1 MSARQLG
8 GWQGARIVWDLGW
21 SEFRLKYRGSV
32 LGYFWSLAAPMAK
45 FAVFLYVFQVIFPV
59 DIPGYPLY
67 LFLGIIVW
75 EYFTNI
81 TTACIGVPLTYE
93 HIIQKVAFPRFLLVL
108 TVGWL
113 QTIIFCTH
121 VLIFVFMGLF
131 LGPPSAL
138 GLLFLPVICV
148 QTALLSLGIGSL
160 LASYSLRFRDF
171 PHLWN
176 IALQMLFWLTPVAYG
191 HAVRASAAAEFLDIL
206 SSPGK
211 LLGWEALTTFVRFQP
226 LSLII
231 FDARRVLLSANA
243 EMPTFVHSVALT
255 AICMAIFIAGYIVF
269 RRRSRYFI
277 QEY

>member
-1 MSARQLG
+1 MGKRRFG
-8 GWQGARIVWDLGW
+8 GRHMVRVVWDLGW

-45 FAVFLYVFQVIFPV
+45 FVIFLYLFQVIFPV

-67 LFLGIIVW
+67 LFLGIILW
-75 EYFTNI
+75 EYFANI
-81 TTACIGVPLTYE
+81 TTACIGIPLTYE

-113 QTIIFCTH
+113 QTIIFLTH
-121 VLIFVFMGLF
+121 FLIFVPMGLF
-131 LGPPSAL
+131 LGPSSVQ
-138 GLLFLPVICV
+138 GLMFFPVICV
-148 QTALLSLGIGSL
+148 QMALLSLGIGAF

-176 IALQMLFWLTPVAYG
+176 IVLQILFWLTPVAYG
-191 HAVRASAAAEFLDIL
+191 HAVRAPALAEFAEVLAAPHALI
-206 SSPGK
+206 
-211 LLGWEALTTFVRFQP
+211 GWGALTVFVRFQP

-231 FDARRVLLSANA
+231 FDARRVLLPVDAA
-243 EMPTFVHSVALT
+243 VPTFMHSLMLT
-255 AICMAIFIAGYIVF
+255 ALCTAVFAVGLLIFQ
-269 RRRSRYFI
+269 RRSRYFV